1 MSRLQQVIDSV
12 RDGKPVEKVEERPRL
27 SKSISLARAALS
39 KRTHGDLLEKGVH
52 DAMAHHAV
60 HARAAHSACYK
71 AGPHD
76 PEHDKKCK
84 EHGKEH
90 EYRFMR
96 HALEHAKK
104 KARYSGDMKYK
115 MQNALQYFDS
125 DAGYDE
131 ADPEY
136 KKAHE
141 HYKGGGDFKH
151 HKDDKEVV

>member
-1 MSRLQQVIDSV
+1 MNRLQQVIDSV
-12 RDGKPVEKVEERPRL
+12 REGKSVEPKVEAPRL
-27 SKSISLARAALS
+27 AKSISMARARLA
-39 KRTHGDLLEKGVH
+39 KRSHDDTLEKGVH
-52 DAMAHHAV
+52 DAMAHHAL
-60 HARAAHSACYK
+60 HARAAHAACYK

-104 KARYSGDMKYK
+104 KARYGGDMKWK
-115 MQNALQYFDS
+115 MQRALDYFDG

-131 ADPEY
+131 SDEGY
-136 KKAHE
+136 KKASE
-141 HYKGGGDFKH
+141 HYKGGGDFKG
-151 HKDDKEVV
+151 HKDDKEIG